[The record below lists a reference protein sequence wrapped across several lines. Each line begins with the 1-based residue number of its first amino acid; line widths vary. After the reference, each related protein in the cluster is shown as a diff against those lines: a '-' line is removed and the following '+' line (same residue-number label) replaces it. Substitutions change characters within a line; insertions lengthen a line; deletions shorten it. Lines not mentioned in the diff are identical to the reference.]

1 VIGNGGTLGVLGD
14 WSLLAAVVIGL
25 LVGALAKPGYLKVL
39 GLAVVEAL
47 LLLWVYSLWRLI

>member
-1 VIGNGGTLGVLGD
+1 M
-14 WSLLAAVVIGL
+14 AAVVIGL

>member
-1 VIGNGGTLGVLGD
+1 MGHGAVVVLGS

-25 LVGALAKPGYLKVL
+25 LVGARAKPGYLKVL